1 MDPRNDEQTELLRGI
16 WNEIKE
22 LGKNLGSRIDQTNAK
37 LEQTR
42 NELSARIDQTNAK
55 LEQTRNELS
64 ARIDQTN
71 ERIEELRDEL
81 STRIT
86 KSEIR
91 TATAIIDL
99 DGTLGQVKTLLAG
112 RLDLRDRVARCENDI
127 EDIKQRLGA

>member
-42 NELSARIDQTNAK
+42 NELSARIDQTNA
-55 LEQTRNELS
+55 
-64 ARIDQTN
+64 RIDQTN
-71 ERIEELRDEL
+71 ERLEELRDEL

-86 KSEIR
+86 QSEIH
-91 TATAIIDL
+91 TATAITDL
-99 DGTLGQVKTLLAG
+99 VGTLGEMKTLFSD
-112 RLDLRDRVARCENDI
+112 RLDLRDRVARCEHNI

>member
-1 MDPRNDEQTELLRGI
+1 MDPRNDEQTELLMGI

-42 NELSARIDQTNAK
+42 NELSARIDQTNA
-55 LEQTRNELS
+55 
-64 ARIDQTN
+64 RIDQTN
-71 ERIEELRDEL
+71 ERLEELRDEL

-86 KSEIR
+86 QSEIH
-91 TATAIIDL
+91 TATAITDL
-99 DGTLGQVKTLLAG
+99 VGTLGEMKTLFSD
-112 RLDLRDRVARCENDI
+112 RLDLRGRVARCEHDI

>member
-42 NELSARIDQTNAK
+42 NELSARIDQTNA
-55 LEQTRNELS
+55 
-64 ARIDQTN
+64 RIDQTN
-71 ERIEELRDEL
+71 ERLEELRDEL

-86 KSEIR
+86 QSEIH
-91 TATAIIDL
+91 TATAITDL
-99 DGTLGQVKTLLAG
+99 VGTLGEMKTLFSD
-112 RLDLRDRVARCENDI
+112 RLDLRGRVARCEHDI

>member
-42 NELSARIDQTNAK
+42 NELSARIHQTN
-55 LEQTRNELS
+55 E
-64 ARIDQTN
+64 RIDQTN
-71 ERIEELRDEL
+71 ERLEELRDEL

-86 KSEIR
+86 QSEIH
-91 TATAIIDL
+91 TATAITDL
-99 DGTLGQVKTLLAG
+99 VGTLGEMKTLFSD
-112 RLDLRDRVARCENDI
+112 RLDLRGRVARCEHDI